1 MSSQKQKQKQKQKQ
15 YQPLRIESINLELS
29 TQFIASSPLKI
40 HENEGSHHQLSI
52 ELNDSDTDK
61 DTIE

>member
-1 MSSQKQKQKQKQKQ
+1 MSPKKQ

-52 ELNDSDTDK
+52 ELNDFETDK

>member
-1 MSSQKQKQKQKQKQ
+1 MSPKKQ
-15 YQPLRIESINLELS
+15 YQPLCIESINLELS

-52 ELNDSDTDK
+52 ELNDFDTDK

>member
-1 MSSQKQKQKQKQKQ
+1 MSSQKQKQ

-52 ELNDSDTDK
+52 ELNDSGTDK
-61 DTIE
+61 DAIE

>member
-1 MSSQKQKQKQKQKQ
+1 MSTQKQKQ

-29 TQFIASSPLKI
+29 TQFIASSPIKI
-40 HENEGSHHQLSI
+40 QEIEGCHLQLSL